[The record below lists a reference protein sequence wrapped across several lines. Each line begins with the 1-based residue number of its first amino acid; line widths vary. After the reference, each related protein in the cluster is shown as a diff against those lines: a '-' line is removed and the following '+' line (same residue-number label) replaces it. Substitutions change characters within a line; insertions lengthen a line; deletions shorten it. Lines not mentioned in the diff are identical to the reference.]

1 MFGILRDFI
10 WYRALRSK
18 TAMIWIIFSTA
29 FVISFPTLA
38 SAMTGYAGNSKAY
51 VQDADGNLIPWN
63 FVPAVDFI
71 INDGWR
77 INLTG
82 NYPIL
87 SAGLVS
93 GQYFSFSENHQY
105 IYSL

>member
-1 MFGILRDFI
+1 
-10 WYRALRSK
+10 
-18 TAMIWIIFSTA
+18 MIWIVFSTA

-51 VQDADGNLIPWN
+51 VQDADGNLVPWGST
-63 FVPAVDFI
+63 FSSVDFI
-71 INDGWR
+71 IYDGWR

-87 SAGLVS
+87 TAGDLP
-93 GQYFSFSENHQY
+93 GQ
-105 IYSL
+105 